1 MNWLDRILQQ
11 PYFWDYLS
19 QVTKPIVLY
28 GMGNGADAILDRCAA
43 LDIPVAGVFASDE
56 FVRGQQF
63 RGYPV
68 LTYKQA
74 KAQWGEFV
82 LLIAFA
88 SERPE
93 ILRRFFHLAQQQ
105 ETYAPHLPLFGDT
118 TVVTPQ
124 WLREN
129 RGVLERVHAGLADD
143 LSRQVLEDILS
154 YKLTGKLEYL
164 ARVTRRQDDLTSLF
178 TFGEEE
184 AYADLGA
191 YNGDTLREFLDLT
204 EGHYDHLYAVE
215 PDLKNFRK
223 LQAYVEEEQL
233 GRCTLVPEGIWAQPA
248 ALPFAAKGGRMS
260 SLEETGKKV
269 VPVPVTSLD
278 ALVGN
283 HDLTYVKMDVEGVEK
298 ETLAGGECVITRCAP
313 KLLVAGYHHDDD
325 LWEIPLE
332 LWALRPDYKVYLRRH
347 PYVPC
352 WEINFFVTL

>member
-1 MNWLDRILQQ
+1 MNWLDSILQQ
-11 PYFWDYLS
+11 PYFWEHLS
-19 QVTKPIVLY
+19 RASKPIVLY
-28 GMGNGADAILDRCAA
+28 GMGNGADAILDRCAV

-63 RGYPV
+63 RGYQV

-74 KAQWGEFV
+74 RAQWGDFV

-129 RGVLERVHAGLADD
+129 RGVLERVHDHLADD
-143 LSRQVLEDILS
+143 TSRQVMEDILS

-164 ARVTRRQDDLTSLF
+164 SRVTCRQDDLTSLF

-184 AYADLGA
+184 TYADLGA
-191 YNGDTLREFLDLT
+191 YNGDTLREFLELT
-204 EGHYDHLYAVE
+204 GGHYDHLYAVE
-215 PDLKNFRK
+215 PDSKNFHK
-223 LQAYVEEEQL
+223 LQAWVEQEQL

-248 ALPFAAKGGRMS
+248 ALPFAARGGRMS
-260 SLEETGKKV
+260 SLEERGKKV

-278 ALVGN
+278 ALVGD
-283 HDLTYVKMDVEGVEK
+283 HSLTYVKMDVEGVEK
-298 ETLAGGECVITRCAP
+298 EALAGGAKVIGRCAP
-313 KLLVAGYHHDDD
+313 KLLLAGYHHDDD
-325 LWEIPLE
+325 LWAIPLE
-332 LWALRPDYKVYLRRH
+332 LWSLRPDYRIYLRRH